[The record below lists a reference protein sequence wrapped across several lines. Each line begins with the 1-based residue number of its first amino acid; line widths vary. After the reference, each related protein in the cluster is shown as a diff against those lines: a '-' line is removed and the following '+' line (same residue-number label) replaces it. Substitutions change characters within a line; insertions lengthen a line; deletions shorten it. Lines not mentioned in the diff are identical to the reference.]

1 MGKNV
6 TQKLIESHLVEG
18 IAVAEAKGDKQA
30 AKEMTVYAR
39 RIEKSVEE
47 DRNRSHENG

>member
-1 MGKNV
+1 MGKQV
-6 TQKLIESHLVEG
+6 TQGLIESHLVES

-39 RIEKSVEE
+39 RIEKSVHE
-47 DRNRSHENG
+47 DRDRSNEND